1 MATDHTDS
9 RDGDVTRFDPG
20 RVTAGAIL
28 LGLGVLL
35 LLDRTPLLAGRA
47 TQLIPGFVLIL
58 IGAMQMAGTRDCARR
73 GPFRGFWPILVGA
86 WLIVNAVHLWGLTY
100 ETSWPLLIVALG
112 VLMVLREIFPGAR
125 RAARE
130 RKS

>member
-1 MATDHTDS
+1 MATDDTNS
-9 RDGDVTRFDPG
+9 RDGEVTRFDAG

-35 LLDRTPLLAGRA
+35 LLDRTRPLAGHA
-47 TQLIPGFVLIL
+47 TQLIPGFVLIV
-58 IGAMQMAGTRDCARR
+58 IGAMQMAGGRDCARR

-86 WLIVNAVHLWGLTY
+86 WLIVNATHLWGLTY

-125 RAARE
+125 RAAPG